1 MQTLVTVNS
10 RSGGKLT
17 DLSGCVKAPENAVG
31 VLWCYDLQHAHITAN
46 ANNRFVLP
54 SPLAPY
60 GGGER

>member
-1 MQTLVTVNS
+1 MRSLNS
-10 RSGGKLT
+10 SLLGVGKLT
-17 DLSGCVKAPENAVG
+17 DLSGCVKAPENVVS